1 MGLANQVVQ
10 LAVPASVAAGA
21 AQAVGPFTLH
31 GGMLVV
37 SGTFVATMQI
47 QVSVDGGVTS
57 ANARAF
63 SGALVGNITTI
74 DSAVLAGDATHVR
87 MNCSAYTSGQ
97 PIATLMFPQIPA
109 RADKRLAP

>member
-1 MGLANQVVQ
+1 MGLSNQVKQ
-10 LAVPASVAAGA
+10 LPVPASVAAGA
-21 AQAVGPFTLH
+21 AVEVGPFSLH
-31 GGMLVV
+31 GAMLVV
-37 SGTFVATMQI
+37 NGTFSATMQV
-47 QVSVDGGVTS
+47 QVSVDGGVNF

-87 MNCSAYTSGQ
+87 MNTSIYASGQ

-109 RADKRLAP
+109 RADRRMAP